1 MPASGSPDVSLS
13 AGLDQGAEEAIAR
26 LIEKALGDGADRGAA
41 AMDRALNAGKGKA
54 AVNKLAKD
62 LNEALSKSSLKGI
75 ASMGK
80 ELQSTLNNAS
90 KEAYNLTRAL
100 QLAGNEAKV
109 IAANQYRARSIDR
122 AAAITQREIISREA
136 QQKLEVQRGANSRL
150 AIEAQRAAQTQIIAT
165 RTAGKQR
172 VALTQATLQ
181 TIGRLEKGLGVTI
194 AGIARTM
201 TSGIS
206 KAFSSITPLLR
217 RNNNAFTEGLT
228 PALRS
233 RETIINNSFSR
244 QERELRS
251 SVLRQERQL
260 TELRTITSRGVLGA
274 VSGRGVGL
282 GIAGIAGGIGIASL
296 VSSGYQ
302 DAVNFGEQ
310 VNKNKVVFGE
320 FIDAILAFT
329 SQAPTALGATQ
340 AAALEATGTF
350 GNLFRSL
357 GLAGGQSAMLSV
369 SLTQIATDLSSFNNV
384 PVEDAFL
391 ALRSGLV
398 GESEPLRK
406 FGIDVSD
413 ARLRHEA
420 FLLGISD
427 GKSVL
432 TAAQKAQAAYSAIV
446 KDSALAQGDFARTAN
461 EGANAARVRQASIL
475 QLVSSL
481 ERKFLP
487 VITAANI
494 ALGKTAAGLTA
505 FVEGKVG
512 PGLLIVRDAL
522 KGMAAG
528 MLAVVA
534 AKGAI
539 EVVKLLA
546 VTSKLLLTPM
556 GAVLVAAGLLGAAI
570 SVLSTRSKPL
580 HDAFVKLADKAGAVA
595 AKVRDFFTP
604 AVKAAMSYVT
614 DTAIPAVVSFA
625 DYIGTHLMSAL
636 TTAAD
641 FITKTVVPAVQNFA
655 GAVRD
660 DLTKAWSFVSEK
672 ADAFFQK
679 ILPFLRPAIEGF
691 KVLATAIG
699 TAFGGDFSGL
709 RNGAANALS
718 GIGATVASIAS
729 AVGKALLPV
738 GKQVLDFFAGV
749 FSPPNLK
756 KMASAVLGFVEEV
769 GRIIGSIVSDPLF
782 IKAVLG
788 IAAAAVIVGA
798 KFIQG
803 FAEGV
808 LKNLPEIASMIGDGL
823 LAGLKVVLSNF
834 WVVAL
839 AAFALGPG
847 VARLVGQ
854 MRNVGEEAGGGL
866 LAGLK
871 AKAVAAGGFLSGLFG
886 GTGTAAAK
894 AKASLKKELDGINR
908 EITALGGKKLGFG
921 FNLNQQSIVK
931 ARDALTKIKGGFT
944 EAEIAGRMFRQS
956 AEQHLKAVS
965 GIASG
970 LGKALGGVAKL
981 ITAPFKAVVQS
992 GALNQFGSLGSKGFL
1007 ASLSEG
1013 LRSGG
1018 SAISKGLSG
1027 AWQSIKTLAK
1037 EQGASAG
1044 QVLGSAIGSAAAIG
1058 LSAFVGGKAEGAA
1071 GGNGLFGALT
1081 AGITGFALTGNPVI
1095 GAAAAGVSLLGTA
1108 IGAASR
1114 QAKLFK
1120 EEVKKV
1126 SAALKDELTKAV
1138 DDGVISL
1145 DKLTT
1150 GMVGIG
1156 DVAGLTA
1163 FRQVVQDALGADGIA
1178 ALDEFGLTWAKN
1190 IAPIFQA
1197 GGDLDVMKQK
1207 IRDVFFQAA
1216 GSSDDFKNKFGDN
1229 AKAVADILA
1238 EIAKPGG
1245 FASISDWFDASQG
1258 GKDTPAGRLADSIH
1272 KNQDFLQNVLDTS
1285 NDITKAADVT
1295 KKALDDLNHSSRV
1308 FADFQV
1314 GQTVGSLDT
1323 VERHVAAIN
1332 GITVDANNQLDT
1344 LFNKGLTP
1352 ALLAQDKAI
1361 SSAANLGASL
1371 QSTATN
1377 GGMNQVT
1384 ASNLNLNKAEFSS
1397 VIGQALRD
1405 APAGVIVDQATAT
1418 AYVQPIIDA
1427 YLSGITDPAL
1437 AAQIKAELESAL
1449 PALFPTFDNQ
1459 KTAENSAAE
1468 AQKISDYMSANFP
1481 AVDVKKFDF
1490 DTAKAL
1496 TELGLTNDDIKQYVA
1511 DHPALASVSFDEQ
1524 AAALVGSKMAEKSQ
1538 EGYAASQHPLPMTLP
1553 SFNVPAV
1560 KAKGA
1565 ALGNAL
1571 ATGTKDGIDAKVAVV
1586 VAAAVKMVNDSIDAA
1601 KFAARVRSPSRK
1613 FREIGQF
1620 MGQGLALGITDTS
1633 QDVSAVVSQV
1643 VEDALDAAMKAIGK
1657 SSRSVNIAAALFG
1670 SLTGSGAAL
1679 NLSSPLLNAQA
1690 GVTNAVQSLLST
1702 VGANAQTVWDVNA
1715 KKAKDLTAA
1724 DRNILGESAFSLN
1737 VNDVIG
1743 ASNLQAL
1750 TGAFDAIAQLGGTLL
1765 SQGQDATTVAS
1776 TLQTQIDNLV
1786 TTAVNLGFS
1795 QADVLA
1801 LADSLGLSSDAL
1813 AAFIQQLND
1822 VQNAVP
1828 AATDPNRLPDV
1839 GLMTP
1844 GVPISKHGQTRH
1856 VEVNVYPQ
1864 TTDPT
1869 AIALGVANRLAR
1881 IV

>member
-1 MPASGSPDVSLS
+1 MPATGSPDVSLS
-13 AGLDQGAEEAIAR
+13 AGLDQGTEEAIAR

-194 AGIARTM
+194 AGVARTM

-260 TELRTITSRGVLGA
+260 TELRTITSKGVLGA

-296 VSSGYQ
+296 VSTGYQ

-604 AVKAAMSYVT
+604 AVKAAMSFVT
-614 DTAIPAVVSFA
+614 DTAIPAVISFA
-625 DYIGTHLMSAL
+625 DYVGTHLMSAL
-636 TTAAD
+636 TAAAD

-655 GAVRD
+655 GTVRD
-660 DLTKAWSFVSEK
+660 DLTKAWAFVSEK

-679 ILPFLRPAIEGF
+679 VLPFLRPAIEGF

-718 GIGATVASIAS
+718 GIGATVASIA
-729 AVGKALLPV
+729 ATVAKALLPI
-738 GKQVLDFFAGV
+738 GKQVLDFFAEV

-756 KMASAVLGFVEEV
+756 KMAMAVLGFVEEV

-788 IAAAAVIVGA
+788 IAAAAVIIGA

-808 LKNLPEIASMIGDGL
+808 IANLPKLVSMIGDGL
-823 LAGLKVVLSNF
+823 LAGLGAVLSNPEII
-834 WVVAL
+834 L
-839 AAFALGPG
+839 AAIAIGPLA
-847 VARLVGQ
+847 ARLFQRFRG
-854 MRNVGEEAGGGL
+854 VGESAGSGL
-866 LAGLK
+866 SVGLRTKLAD
-871 AKAVAAGGFLSGLFG
+871 AGGFLSGLFG
-886 GTGTAAAK
+886 GSGSAAAK

-921 FNLNQQSIVK
+921 FNLNDQSIVK
-931 ARDALTKIKGGFT
+931 ARDALTKLKSGFT
-944 EAEIAGRMFRQS
+944 DAEIAGRKFRQS
-956 AEQHLKAVS
+956 IEQGLTAVG
-965 GIASG
+965 GIVGG

-981 ITAPFKAVVQS
+981 IAAPFKAVIDS
-992 GALNQFGSLGSKGFL
+992 GALNQFGGLGAKSFLTSLKDGLSSG
-1007 ASLSEG
+1007 ASLIAQG
-1013 LRSGG
+1013 L
-1018 SAISKGLSG
+1018 KG
-1027 AWQSIKTLAK
+1027 AWSALRTLAQ
-1037 EQGASAG
+1037 EQGRSIG
-1044 QVLGSAIGSAAAIG
+1044 GVIGGAIGSAAMIG

-1071 GGNGLFGALT
+1071 GGNGAFGALT
-1081 AGITGFALTGNPVI
+1081 AGLTGLALGGPVI
-1095 GAAAAGVSLLGTA
+1095 GLASAGVSLIGTA
-1108 IGAASR
+1108 IGHASR
-1114 QAKLFK
+1114 EAKRFK
-1120 EEVKKV
+1120 ELVKQV
-1126 SAALKDELTKAV
+1126 ASALRDDLKKAAE
-1138 DDGVISL
+1138 DGTISIE
-1145 DKLTT
+1145 KLTT

-1156 DVAGLTA
+1156 DVSGLAA
-1163 FRQVVQDALGADGIA
+1163 FRQTVKDALGADGIE
-1178 ALDEFGLTWAKN
+1178 ALDKFGLTWETDLK
-1190 IAPIFQA
+1190 PIFES
-1197 GGDLDVMKQK
+1197 GGDLDVIKQK
-1207 IRDVFFQAA
+1207 MRDTFFSAA
-1216 GSSDDFKNKFGDN
+1216 GSSDEFAARFGKNAGKV
-1229 AKAVADILA
+1229 AQVLADIA
-1238 EIAKPGG
+1238 RPGG
-1245 FASISDWFDASQG
+1245 PTTIDDWVDASAAGFDTVEGRFASAIKAQAGYLQG
-1258 GKDTPAGRLADSIH
+1258 
-1272 KNQDFLQNVLDTS
+1272 VLDTS
-1285 NDITKAADVT
+1285 GDLTKAADAT
-1295 KKALDDLNHSSRV
+1295 KKALDDINASSRV
-1308 FADFQV
+1308 FADFKPGTV
-1314 GQTVGSLDT
+1314 VGSLDT
-1323 VERHVAAIN
+1323 VEKHVRAIN
-1332 GITVDANNQLDT
+1332 DITLVANDQLDA
-1344 LFNKGLTP
+1344 LFNQGVTP
-1352 ALLAQDKAI
+1352 AALAQAKAI
-1361 SSAANLGASL
+1361 SAAANLGQSL

-1384 ASNLNLNKAEFSS
+1384 AANFTINKAELSKT
-1397 VIGQALRD
+1397 IGDALRD
-1405 APAGVIVDQATAT
+1405 APAGTIVDDASAR

-1437 AAQIKAELESAL
+1437 AAQIKADLEKSL
-1449 PALFPTFDNQ
+1449 PALFPTFDNK
-1459 KTAENSAAE
+1459 KTADASAAE
-1468 AQKISDYMSANFP
+1468 AQKISDYMTKNFP
-1481 AVDVKKFDF
+1481 AVDITKFDF
-1490 DTAKAL
+1490 NTAKAL
-1496 TELGLTNDDIKQYVA
+1496 TDLGLTVDDVKQYVA
-1511 DHPALASVSFDEQ
+1511 DHPALAGVTFDEQ
-1524 AAALVGSKMAEKSQ
+1524 AAALVGSKMAGATQ
-1538 EGYAASQHPLPMTLP
+1538 EGYAASQHPLPMPTPTVDLT
-1553 SFNVPAV
+1553 A
-1560 KAKGA
+1560 AHTKGA
-1565 ALGNAL
+1565 GLGAAIAN
-1571 ATGTKDGIDAKVAVV
+1571 GTKDGIDAKIAVV
-1586 VAAAVKMVNDSIDAA
+1586 VAKAVKMVNDSIDAA

-1613 FREIGQF
+1613 FYEIGQF
-1620 MGQGLALGITDTS
+1620 IGQGLANGIADTT
-1633 QDVSAVVSQV
+1633 QDVTSVVSKV
-1643 VEDALDAAMKAIGK
+1643 VEDAIKAATEKAGGI
-1657 SSRSVNIAAALFG
+1657 STAMSTASAALFG
-1670 SLTGSGAAL
+1670 ALVGSGAGL
-1679 NLSSPLLNAQA
+1679 NTTAPLTNAQA
-1690 GVTNAVQSLLST
+1690 GITNAVQSLLST
-1702 VGANAQTVWDVNA
+1702 VGSNAQTVWDVNA

-1724 DRNILGESAFSLN
+1724 DKNILGESAFSLN

-1750 TGAFDAIAQLGGTLL
+1750 TGAFDAIATLGQTLL
-1765 SQGQDATTVAS
+1765 AQGQDANTVAA
-1776 TLQTQIDNLV
+1776 TLQRQVEDLIR
-1786 TTAVNLGFS
+1786 TAVNLGFS

-1828 AATDPNRLPDV
+1828 AATNPNRLPDV

-1864 TTDPT
+1864 TTDPS

>member
-921 FNLNQQSIVK
+921 FNLNDQSIVK

-1081 AGITGFALTGNPVI
+1081 AGITGFALTGNPII
-1095 GAAAAGVSLLGTA
+1095 GVAAAGVSLLGSA
-1108 IGAASR
+1108 IGRAGAE
-1114 QAKLFK
+1114 AKKFK
-1120 EEVKKV
+1120 EMVKQV
-1126 SAALKDELTKAV
+1126 SSALKDDLAKAAE
-1138 DDGVISL
+1138 DGTISL
-1145 DKLTT
+1145 DKLKT
-1150 GMVGIG
+1150 GMVGLN
-1156 DVAGLTA
+1156 DVASLSA
-1163 FRQVVQDALGADGIA
+1163 FRQTVKDSLGADGIA
-1178 ALDEFGLTWAKN
+1178 ALDQFSLTWDRD
-1190 IAPIFQA
+1190 IAPIFAA
-1197 GGDLDVMKQK
+1197 GGDLDTMKK
-1207 IRDVFFQAA
+1207 KLADTFFTAA
-1216 GSSDDFKNKFGDN
+1216 GRSDEFTKRFGSN
-1229 AKAVADILA
+1229 AQ
-1238 EIAKPGG
+1238 EIAAVLAKINEAGG
-1245 FASISDWFDASQG
+1245 PASIHDALAGDSGIKITDDIYALMQRN
-1258 GKDTPAGRLADSIH
+1258 KDY
-1272 KNQDFLQNVLDTS
+1272 LQNVLDTS
-1285 NDITKAADVT
+1285 GDITKAADVT
-1295 KKALDDLNHSSRV
+1295 KKALDELNHSSRV

-1314 GQTVGSLDT
+1314 GQTLGSLDT

-1765 SQGQDATTVAS
+1765 SQGQDATTVAA
-1776 TLQTQIDNLV
+1776 TLQRQVEDLIR
-1786 TTAVNLGFS
+1786 TAVNLGFS

-1828 AATDPNRLPDV
+1828 NTADTSHLPSVDL
-1839 GLMTP
+1839 GTQP
-1844 GVPISKHGQTRH
+1844 GPTSKHGNVRR

>member
-1 MPASGSPDVSLS
+1 MPATGSPDVSLS
-13 AGLDQGAEEAIAR
+13 AGLDQGTEEAIAR

-194 AGIARTM
+194 AGVARTM

-260 TELRTITSRGVLGA
+260 TELRTITSKGVLGA

-296 VSSGYQ
+296 VSTGYQ

-604 AVKAAMSYVT
+604 AVKAAMSFVT
-614 DTAIPAVVSFA
+614 DTAIPAVISFA
-625 DYIGTHLMSAL
+625 DYVGTHLMSAL
-636 TTAAD
+636 TAAAD

-655 GAVRD
+655 GTVRD
-660 DLTKAWSFVSEK
+660 DLTKAWAFVSEK

-679 ILPFLRPAIEGF
+679 VLPFLRPAIEGF

-756 KMASAVLGFVEEV
+756 KMAMAVLGFVEEV

-788 IAAAAVIVGA
+788 IAAAAVIIGA

-808 LKNLPEIASMIGDGL
+808 ITNLPKLVSMIGDGL
-823 LAGLKVVLSNF
+823 LAGLGAVLSNPEII
-834 WVVAL
+834 L
-839 AAFALGPG
+839 AAIAIGPLA
-847 VARLVGQ
+847 ARLFQRFRG
-854 MRNVGEEAGGGL
+854 VGESAGSGL
-866 LAGLK
+866 SVGLRTKLAD
-871 AKAVAAGGFLSGLFG
+871 AGGFLSGLFG
-886 GTGTAAAK
+886 GSGSAAAK

-921 FNLNQQSIVK
+921 FNLNDQSIVK
-931 ARDALTKIKGGFT
+931 ARDALTKLKSGFT
-944 EAEIAGRMFRQS
+944 DAEIAGRKFRQS
-956 AEQHLKAVS
+956 IEQGLTAVG
-965 GIASG
+965 GIVGG

-981 ITAPFKAVVQS
+981 IAAPFKAVIDS
-992 GALNQFGSLGSKGFL
+992 GALNQFGGLGAKSFLTSLKDGLSSG
-1007 ASLSEG
+1007 ASLIAQG
-1013 LRSGG
+1013 L
-1018 SAISKGLSG
+1018 KG
-1027 AWQSIKTLAK
+1027 AWSALRTLAQ
-1037 EQGASAG
+1037 EQGRSIG
-1044 QVLGSAIGSAAAIG
+1044 GVIGGAIGSAAMIG

-1071 GGNGLFGALT
+1071 GGNGAFGALT
-1081 AGITGFALTGNPVI
+1081 AGLTGLALGGPVI
-1095 GAAAAGVSLLGTA
+1095 GLASAGVSLIGTA
-1108 IGAASR
+1108 IGHASR
-1114 QAKLFK
+1114 EAKRFK
-1120 EEVKKV
+1120 ELVKQV
-1126 SAALKDELTKAV
+1126 ASALRDDLKKAAE
-1138 DDGVISL
+1138 DGTISIE
-1145 DKLTT
+1145 KLTT

-1156 DVAGLTA
+1156 DVSGLAA
-1163 FRQVVQDALGADGIA
+1163 FRQTVKDALGADGIE
-1178 ALDEFGLTWAKN
+1178 ALDKFGLTWETDLK
-1190 IAPIFQA
+1190 PIFES
-1197 GGDLDVMKQK
+1197 GGDLDVIKQK
-1207 IRDVFFQAA
+1207 MRDTFFSAA
-1216 GSSDDFKNKFGDN
+1216 GSSDEFAARFGKNAGKV
-1229 AKAVADILA
+1229 AQVLADIA
-1238 EIAKPGG
+1238 RPGG
-1245 FASISDWFDASQG
+1245 PTTIDDWVDASAAGFDTVEGRFASAIKAQAGYLQG
-1258 GKDTPAGRLADSIH
+1258 
-1272 KNQDFLQNVLDTS
+1272 VLDTS
-1285 NDITKAADVT
+1285 GDLTKAADAT
-1295 KKALDDLNHSSRV
+1295 KKALDDINASSRV
-1308 FADFQV
+1308 FADFKPGTV
-1314 GQTVGSLDT
+1314 VGSLDT
-1323 VERHVAAIN
+1323 VEKHVRAIN
-1332 GITVDANNQLDT
+1332 DITLVANDQLDA
-1344 LFNKGLTP
+1344 LFNQGVTP
-1352 ALLAQDKAI
+1352 AALAQAKAI
-1361 SSAANLGASL
+1361 SAAANLGQSL

-1384 ASNLNLNKAEFSS
+1384 AANFTINKAELSKT
-1397 VIGQALRD
+1397 IGDALRD
-1405 APAGVIVDQATAT
+1405 APAGTIVDDASAR

-1437 AAQIKAELESAL
+1437 AAQIKADLEKSL
-1449 PALFPTFDNQ
+1449 PALFPTFDNK
-1459 KTAENSAAE
+1459 KTADASAAE
-1468 AQKISDYMSANFP
+1468 AQKISDYMTKNFP
-1481 AVDVKKFDF
+1481 AVDITKFDF
-1490 DTAKAL
+1490 NTAKAL
-1496 TELGLTNDDIKQYVA
+1496 TDLGLTVDDVKQYVA
-1511 DHPALASVSFDEQ
+1511 DHPALAGVTFDEQ
-1524 AAALVGSKMAEKSQ
+1524 AAALVGSKMAGATQ
-1538 EGYAASQHPLPMTLP
+1538 EGYAASQHPLPMPTPTVDLT
-1553 SFNVPAV
+1553 A
-1560 KAKGA
+1560 AHTKGA
-1565 ALGNAL
+1565 GLGAAIAN
-1571 ATGTKDGIDAKVAVV
+1571 GTKDGIDAKIAVV
-1586 VAAAVKMVNDSIDAA
+1586 VAKAVKMVNDSIDAA

-1613 FREIGQF
+1613 FYEIGQF
-1620 MGQGLALGITDTS
+1620 IGQGLANGIADTT
-1633 QDVSAVVSQV
+1633 QDVTSVVSKV
-1643 VEDALDAAMKAIGK
+1643 VEDAIKAATEKAGGI
-1657 SSRSVNIAAALFG
+1657 STAMSTASAALFG
-1670 SLTGSGAAL
+1670 ALVGSGAGL
-1679 NLSSPLLNAQA
+1679 NTTAPLTNAQA
-1690 GVTNAVQSLLST
+1690 GITNAVQSLLST
-1702 VGANAQTVWDVNA
+1702 VGSNAQTVWDVNA

-1724 DRNILGESAFSLN
+1724 DKNILGESAFSLN

-1750 TGAFDAIAQLGGTLL
+1750 TGAFDAIATLGQTLL
-1765 SQGQDATTVAS
+1765 AQGQDANTVAA
-1776 TLQTQIDNLV
+1776 TLQRQVEDLIR
-1786 TTAVNLGFS
+1786 TAVNLGFS

-1828 AATDPNRLPDV
+1828 AATNPNRLPDV

-1864 TTDPT
+1864 TTDPS

>member
-1 MPASGSPDVSLS
+1 MPATGSPDVSLS
-13 AGLDQGAEEAIAR
+13 AGLDQGTEEAIAR

-194 AGIARTM
+194 AGVARTM

-260 TELRTITSRGVLGA
+260 TELRTITSKGVLGA

-296 VSSGYQ
+296 VSTGYQ

-604 AVKAAMSYVT
+604 AVKAAMSFVT
-614 DTAIPAVVSFA
+614 DTAIPAVISFA
-625 DYIGTHLMSAL
+625 DYVGTHLMSAL
-636 TTAAD
+636 TAAAD

-655 GAVRD
+655 GTVRD
-660 DLTKAWSFVSEK
+660 DLTKAWAFVSEK

-679 ILPFLRPAIEGF
+679 VLPFLRPAIEGF

-756 KMASAVLGFVEEV
+756 KMAMAVLGFVEEV

-788 IAAAAVIVGA
+788 IAAAAVIIGA

-808 LKNLPEIASMIGDGL
+808 ITNLPKLVSMIGDGL
-823 LAGLKVVLSNF
+823 LAGLGAVLSNPEII
-834 WVVAL
+834 L
-839 AAFALGPG
+839 AAIAIGPLA
-847 VARLVGQ
+847 ARLFQRFRG
-854 MRNVGEEAGGGL
+854 VGESAGSGL
-866 LAGLK
+866 SVGLRTKLAD
-871 AKAVAAGGFLSGLFG
+871 AGGFLSGLFG
-886 GTGTAAAK
+886 GSGSAAAK
-894 AKASLKKELDGINR
+894 AKVSLKKELDGINR

-921 FNLNQQSIVK
+921 FNLNDQSIVK
-931 ARDALTKIKGGFT
+931 ARDALTKLKSGFT
-944 EAEIAGRMFRQS
+944 DAEIAGRMFRQKI
-956 AEQHLKAVS
+956 EQHFTAVG
-965 GIASG
+965 GIFSG

-981 ITAPFKAVVQS
+981 ITAPFKAVIDS
-992 GALNQFGSLGSKGFL
+992 GALNQFGGLGSKGFI

-1013 LRSGG
+1013 LRSGS
-1018 SAISKGLSG
+1018 SAIAQGLSG
-1027 AWQSIKTLAK
+1027 AWQSLKTLAK
-1037 EQGASAG
+1037 EQGTSVG
-1044 QVLGSAIGSAAAIG
+1044 RIVGSAIGSAAAVG
-1058 LSAFVGGKAEGAA
+1058 LSAFVGGKAEGAS

-1081 AGITGFALTGNPVI
+1081 AGVTGFALTGNPII

-1108 IGAASR
+1108 IGHAGYE
-1114 QAKLFK
+1114 AKKFK
-1120 EEVKKV
+1120 EQVKQV
-1126 SAALKDELTKAV
+1126 AGALKDDLKKAAE
-1138 DDGVISL
+1138 DGTISI

-1150 GMVGIG
+1150 GMVGLG
-1156 DVAGLTA
+1156 DVAGLSA
-1163 FRQVVQDALGADGIA
+1163 FRSAVQDALGADGIK
-1178 ALDEFGLTWAKN
+1178 ALDQFGLTWSRD
-1190 IAPIFQA
+1190 IAPIFAA
-1197 GGDLDVMKQK
+1197 GGDLDTMKK
-1207 IRDVFFQAA
+1207 KLADTFFTAA
-1216 GSSDDFKNKFGDN
+1216 ASSDEFSRRFGADAEKVAAVLSQINEKGGPTTINDWLTAINGSDEVSARFANTIINN
-1229 AKAVADILA
+1229 ADY
-1238 EIAKPGG
+1238 
-1245 FASISDWFDASQG
+1245 
-1258 GKDTPAGRLADSIH
+1258 
-1272 KNQDFLQNVLDTS
+1272 LQNVLDTS
-1285 NDITKAADVT
+1285 GDLTKAANAT
-1295 KKALDDLNHSSRV
+1295 KKALDEINSSSRV
-1308 FADFQV
+1308 FADFKP
-1314 GQTVGSLDT
+1314 GTIVGSLDT
-1323 VERHVAAIN
+1323 VEKHVRAIN
-1332 GITVDANNQLDT
+1332 DITLVANDQLDS
-1344 LFNKGLTP
+1344 LFNQGVTP
-1352 ALLAQDKAI
+1352 AALAQAKAI
-1361 SSAANLGASL
+1361 SAAANLGQSL

-1377 GGMNQVT
+1377 GGLNQVT
-1384 ASNLNLNKAEFSS
+1384 AANFTINKAELSKT
-1397 VIGQALRD
+1397 IGDALRD
-1405 APAGVIVDQATAT
+1405 APAGTIVDDASAR

-1437 AAQIKAELESAL
+1437 AAQIKADLEKSL
-1449 PALFPTFDNQ
+1449 PALYPTFDNK
-1459 KTAENSAAE
+1459 KTADASAAE
-1468 AQKISDYMSANFP
+1468 AQKISDYMTENFP
-1481 AVDVKKFDF
+1481 AVDITKFNF
-1490 DTAKAL
+1490 NTAKAL
-1496 TELGLTNDDIKQYVA
+1496 TDLGLTVDDVKQYVA
-1511 DHPALASVSFDEQ
+1511 DHPALAGVTFDEQ
-1524 AAALVGSKMAEKSQ
+1524 AAALVGSKMAGATQ
-1538 EGYAASQHPLPMTLP
+1538 EGYAASQHPLPMPTPTVDLTAAH
-1553 SFNVPAV
+1553 N
-1560 KAKGA
+1560 KGA
-1565 ALGNAL
+1565 GLGAAIAN
-1571 ATGTKDGIDAKVAVV
+1571 GTKDGIDAKIAVV
-1586 VAAAVKMVNDSIDAA
+1586 VAKAVKMVNDSIDAA

-1613 FREIGQF
+1613 FYEIGQF
-1620 MGQGLALGITDTS
+1620 IGQGLANGIADTT
-1633 QDVSAVVSQV
+1633 QDVTSVVSKV
-1643 VEDALDAAMKAIGK
+1643 VEDAIKAATEKAGGI
-1657 SSRSVNIAAALFG
+1657 STAMSTASAALFG
-1670 SLTGSGAAL
+1670 ALVGSGAGL
-1679 NLSSPLLNAQA
+1679 NTTAPLTNAQA
-1690 GVTNAVQSLLST
+1690 GITNAVQSLLST
-1702 VGANAQTVWDVNA
+1702 VGSNAQTVWDVNA

-1724 DRNILGESAFSLN
+1724 DKNILGESAFSLN

-1750 TGAFDAIAQLGGTLL
+1750 TGAFDAIATLGQTLL
-1765 SQGQDATTVAS
+1765 AQGQDANTVAA
-1776 TLQTQIDNLV
+1776 TLQRQVEDLIR
-1786 TTAVNLGFS
+1786 TAVNLGFS

-1828 AATDPNRLPDV
+1828 AATNPNRLPDV

-1864 TTDPT
+1864 TTDPS